1 MLTYFFCKPSAVVN
15 GYFCKKFPML
25 LSQFESRFP
34 TEDSCIAYFKDIRCQ
49 QGVACPNCGEVTHKW
64 LQGRQN
70 FQCSKCGC
78 SIPLTKGTVMEHSK
92 LTMRPWFYTMHL
104 MTSIKQV
111 LSAKEVQYQLG
122 IEQYP
127 PVWLMM
133 MKLRSVMGKR
143 DSIYQLSDEVELDEA
158 FFPIRTP
165 EEARGQSIKRGA
177 GSQQQAKVLV
187 IVESR
192 PVDAILLEYLT
203 SFSEKSAE
211 KAGRLAGK
219 VKRQSVG
226 KVVHYIKMFV
236 LDDLSASTIDKIV
249 QQHVR
254 KDTVIVT
261 DGSSSH
267 INLKDYFKRHEPH
280 TEYDIDE
287 VVKTNLPWVHIVIG
301 RCRDGIAAIHG
312 EVDRQ
317 FLQLYLNEFC
327 WKFNRR
333 FFRDSN
339 DPRYDLFDR
348 LVKIAAGYTTDIKW
362 RDYGQLENETI
373 NLY

>member
-1 MLTYFFCKPSAVVN
+1 
-15 GYFCKKFPML
+15 
-25 LSQFESRFP
+25 
-34 TEDSCIAYFKDIRCQ
+34 
-49 QGVACPNCGEVTHKW
+49 
-64 LQGRQN
+64 
-70 FQCSKCGC
+70 
-78 SIPLTKGTVMEHSK
+78 
-92 LTMRPWFYTMHL
+92 MHL

-122 IEQYP
+122 IDQYP

-133 MKLRSVMGKR
+133 MKLRSIMGKR
-143 DSIYQLSDEVELDEA
+143 DAIYQLSREVELDEA

-165 EEARGQSIKRGA
+165 EEARGELIKRGA

-187 IVESR
+187 IVESK
-192 PVDAILLEYLT
+192 PVDDILMEYMMENTVKAIGKAAKL
-203 SFSEKSAE
+203 
-211 KAGRLAGK
+211 AGRA
-219 VKRQSVG
+219 KRQSVA

-236 LDDLSASTIDKIV
+236 LDDLSAPVIDKIV
-249 QQHVR
+249 QQHIG
-254 KDTVIVT
+254 KDTIVIT

-267 INLKDYFKRHEPH
+267 VNFKEYFKKHVPYA
-280 TEYDIDE
+280 EYDVDK

-333 FFRDSN
+333 FFRDSS
-339 DPRYDLFDR
+339 DPKYDLFDR
-348 LVKIAAGYTTDIKW
+348 LVKIAACYTSDIKW
-362 RDYGQLENETI
+362 RDYTQPEDEI
-373 NLY
+373 V